1 MASTN
6 RQYKD
11 SARFTFGGIIGIIIL
26 TLLMLLGSC
35 ATTHE
40 TSKDC
45 CKSKKTTE
53 KCD

>member
-1 MASTN
+1 MFCSE
-6 RQYKD
+6 K
-11 SARFTFGGIIGIIIL
+11 SAIGILVL
-26 TLLMLLGSC
+26 TLLMLLLSGC

-45 CKSKKTTE
+45 FKSKKTTE